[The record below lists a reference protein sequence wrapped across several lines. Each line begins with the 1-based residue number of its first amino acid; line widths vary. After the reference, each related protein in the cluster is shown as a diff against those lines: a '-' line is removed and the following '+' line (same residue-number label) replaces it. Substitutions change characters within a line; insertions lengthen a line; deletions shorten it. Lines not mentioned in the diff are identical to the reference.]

1 MKYAGLIK
9 NDLAAAPGI
18 SVTFFTQGCPH
29 KCKGCHNPETWDFNG
44 GKEFTPEVLYS
55 IYDALEANG
64 IERSFCVMGGEPMCE
79 QNLFLT
85 CLVLQNV
92 KNHFPQVKIYLWTGY
107 YYEELLKI
115 SDPKIGLILDMVD
128 VLIDGPYEEKNRDI
142 TLKMRGSTNQS
153 VIYLKGEK
161 ND

>member
-1 MKYAGLIK
+1 
-9 NDLAAAPGI
+9 
-18 SVTFFTQGCPH
+18 
-29 KCKGCHNPETWDFNG
+29 
-44 GKEFTPEVLYS
+44 
-55 IYDALEANG
+55 
-64 IERSFCVMGGEPMCE
+64 MCE